1 MIKMVSETLWNK
13 LGKLTKMDGVLI
25 GLLAIGLVVSGISLF
40 RGITKDN
47 QVQVEYLDAT
57 RSGLSDRELI
67 KKLVVDIEGAVFS
80 PGVYE
85 LSGGSRIKDVLIAAG
100 GFTEKADRI
109 FCEKNLNLAQ
119 EVKDGQKIYIP
130 FLTDTPTDM
139 GYVEAKNNIR
149 LVNLNTATVGELDTL
164 GGVGPARAESIV
176 KNRPYAS
183 VDEVVSRG
191 GMTKQILEKNRE
203 KLTVY

>member
-100 GFTEKADRI
+100 GFTEKA
-109 FCEKNLNLAQ
+109 Q
-119 EVKDGQKIYIP
+119 PYI
-130 FLTDTPTDM
+130 L
-139 GYVEAKNNIR
+139 
-149 LVNLNTATVGELDTL
+149 
-164 GGVGPARAESIV
+164 
-176 KNRPYAS
+176 
-183 VDEVVSRG
+183 
-191 GMTKQILEKNRE
+191 
-203 KLTVY
+203 